1 MSMTVSTGTCMRLSN
16 SLSQK
21 RTGLAFGALATFNQN
36 IIIMTPLEF
45 KLSQK
50 QYEKQPVIFF
60 FDVDQDRRE
69 LEEMSRNEMLE
80 KCICAIPLNEF
91 PDEWNDTDNSVPEF
105 DYVPDVMQTWCAV
118 SMP

>member
-1 MSMTVSTGTCMRLSN
+1 MACLKSALDWLSVRLQR
-16 SLSQK
+16 LTK
-21 RTGLAFGALATFNQN
+21 TL
-36 IIIMTPLEF
+36 IIMTPLEF

-50 QYEKQPVIFF
+50 QYENQPVIFF
-60 FDVDQDRRE
+60 FDVDQNRHR

-91 PDEWNDTDNSVPEF
+91 SDEWNDTDNSDPEF
-105 DYVPDVMQTWCAV
+105 DYIPDVMHSWCAV